1 LMGARQ
7 RPHCVGLG
15 LALIIV
21 IKFLGGGVRPAGFGK
36 P

>member
-1 LMGARQ
+1 MTAL
-7 RPHCVGLG
+7 CVGLS

-21 IKFLGGGVRPAGFGK
+21 IKFLGGGARTAGFGK